1 MARNTLEKLID
12 VYIGFEIPSSTWI
25 ASRYYSLAEKL
36 KHLRSQRRLDRKLVS
51 YCGCFSAETNM
62 KKTKR
67 EGLERAGYTITDM
80 QKFLNL
86 SDEEMAVIDLKIS
99 LVKKLKD
106 VRKAAG
112 VTQKQLAK
120 LMKSSQSRVAM
131 LESGSSDASL
141 ELICKALF
149 VLGVS
154 SKELG
159 KTISSTKAA

>member
-1 MARNTLEKLID
+1 MKKAKRERLERKGYKLID
-12 VYIGFEIPSSTWI
+12 T
-25 ASRYYSLAEKL
+25 
-36 KHLRSQRRLDRKLVS
+36 
-51 YCGCFSAETNM
+51 
-62 KKTKR
+62 
-67 EGLERAGYTITDM
+67 
-80 QKFLNL
+80 QKYLNL

-99 LVKKLKD
+99 LIQKLRD
-106 VRKAAG
+106 VRKVAG

-149 VLGVS
+149 TLGVS

>member
-1 MARNTLEKLID
+1 
-12 VYIGFEIPSSTWI
+12 
-25 ASRYYSLAEKL
+25 
-36 KHLRSQRRLDRKLVS
+36 
-51 YCGCFSAETNM
+51 M

-67 EGLERAGYTITDM
+67 KGLERAGYTITDT
-80 QKFLNL
+80 QKFLKL

-99 LVKKLKD
+99 LVQKLKD

-149 VLGVS
+149 TLGVS
-154 SKELG
+154 PKEIG
-159 KTISSTKAA
+159 KTIASPSAA

>member
-1 MARNTLEKLID
+1 
-12 VYIGFEIPSSTWI
+12 
-25 ASRYYSLAEKL
+25 
-36 KHLRSQRRLDRKLVS
+36 
-51 YCGCFSAETNM
+51 M

-67 EGLERAGYTITDM
+67 DGLERAGYTITDT

-99 LVKKLKD
+99 LVQKLKD

-149 VLGVS
+149 TLGVS
-154 SKELG
+154 PKEIG
-159 KTISSTKAA
+159 KTISSPRAA

>member
-1 MARNTLEKLID
+1 
-12 VYIGFEIPSSTWI
+12 
-25 ASRYYSLAEKL
+25 
-36 KHLRSQRRLDRKLVS
+36 
-51 YCGCFSAETNM
+51 M

-67 EGLERAGYTITDM
+67 EGLERAGYGITDT

-99 LVKKLKD
+99 LVQKLKD

-149 VLGVS
+149 TLGVS
-154 SKELG
+154 PKEIG
-159 KTISSTKAA
+159 KTISSPRAA